1 MKKRLNFLF
10 LGLLLAAA
18 NAFAG
23 NNAVIGQWQTIDD
36 KTREP
41 KSIVRIYKQGDKV
54 YGKIIKLFRK
64 PGEDPDPVCVK
75 CTDDRKGKKIIG
87 MVIVEGLTND
97 RDDWSGGTILDPAN
111 GKIYRC
117 KIWFDGGQL
126 KVRGYWGF
134 FYRTQTWH
142 RVR

>member
-64 PGEDPDPVCVK
+64 PGEDLIPFV
-75 CTDDRKGKKIIG
+75 
-87 MVIVEGLTND
+87 
-97 RDDWSGGTILDPAN
+97 
-111 GKIYRC
+111 
-117 KIWFDGGQL
+117 
-126 KVRGYWGF
+126 
-134 FYRTQTWH
+134 
-142 RVR
+142 